1 MTDNPYQA
9 PRSPVSTD
17 SHLWSDQRPNRL
29 RIPAIIMLVLA
40 CVQLLLLVEF
50 VSLDVTNPRFNN
62 SAEALMWRVIVP
74 VIWALLMVV
83 VIVGSVGMLRLKGYR
98 CAVAASII
106 SCIPGVL
113 LPCFVLSTPCGIC
126 ALVLLL
132 QSDVKARFSEH
143 QD

>member
-1 MTDNPYQA
+1 MRTTGLLYGIGA
-9 PRSPVSTD
+9 YAMWGVF
-17 SHLWSDQRPNRL
+17 
-29 RIPAIIMLVLA
+29 PAFFPLLEPANALEILA
-40 CVQLLLLVEF
+40 H
-50 VSLDVTNPRFNN
+50 
-62 SAEALMWRVIVP
+62 RVV
-74 VIWALLMVV
+74 WTCLLMVV